1 MSLLSTLTELELAG
15 NELWRIVALFGII
28 LIAFILGKIINFVLQ
43 RSGNRAEAQQRLVWG
58 ALFKAIGRGSVFL
71 SFVLGIWFGLKLLNL
86 ESRLAHIAD
95 TISSILIT
103 IAIGYFIYWLVDVPV
118 NWLIKL
124 TEKTESK
131 IDDML
136 VPIIRKSF
144 RVTIVILVLVQ
155 VAQILSDKPIT
166 SIIAGLGIG
175 GLAIALAAQD
185 SIKHFF
191 GSIILLIDKP
201 FEIGQ
206 RVVIDGHDGPVEE
219 IGLRST
225 KIRTLDGHL
234 VTVPNGELALKTIQ
248 NIGKRPYI
256 RRLANITITYD
267 TPPEKIEKALE
278 ILRELLDNHEGYQE
292 DFPPRVF
299 FNEFNDYSL
308 NILVIYWYHPP
319 NYWDFMAFNERFN
332 KEVFRRF
339 NEEGIDFAFPTQTAY
354 LAGDPARPLNIGIR
368 GQYGQTEA
376 LGKNPEEV
384 VTRVGEE

>member
-1 MSLLSTLTELELAG
+1 MSLSSTLTELEVAG

-43 RSGNRAEAQQRLVWG
+43 RSGNRAEAQQRHVWG
-58 ALFKAIGRGSVFL
+58 SLFKAIGRGSVFL
-71 SFVLGIWFGLKLLNL
+71 CSVLGIWFGLKLLIL
-86 ESRLAHIAD
+86 ESRFAQIAD
-95 TISSILIT
+95 TIVSILIT
-103 IAIGYFIYWLVDVPV
+103 IGIGYFTYLLVDVPV

-136 VPIIRKSF
+136 VPLIHKSF

-155 VAQILSDKPIT
+155 IAQVLSDKPIT

-175 GLAIALAAQD
+175 GLAVALAAQD
-185 SIKHFF
+185 SIRHFF
-191 GSIILLIDKP
+191 GSIVLLVDKP

-206 RVVIDGHDGPVEE
+206 RVVIDGHDGPIEE

-234 VTVPNGELALKTIQ
+234 VIVPNGEMALKTIQ

-256 RRLANITITYD
+256 RRLTNITITYD
-267 TPPEKIEKALE
+267 TPPGKIDKALE

-299 FNEFNDYSL
+299 FNEFNVYSL

-319 NYWDFMAFNERFN
+319 SYWDFMAFNERFN

-354 LAGDPARPLNIGIR
+354 LAGDPARPLNIGIQ
-368 GQYGQTEA
+368 GEYSQIEA

-384 VTRVGEE
+384 INRVGEE